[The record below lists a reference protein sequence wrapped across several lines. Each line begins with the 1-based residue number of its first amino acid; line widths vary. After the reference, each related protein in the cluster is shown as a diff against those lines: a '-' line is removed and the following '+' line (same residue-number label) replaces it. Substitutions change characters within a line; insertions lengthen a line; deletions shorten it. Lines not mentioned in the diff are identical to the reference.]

1 MTLGGTCCMCEQV
14 SGWTADWINKTETK
28 PPNSKSHWPTLVL
41 QGITLIKGKSSENKM
56 RSILQ
61 SERAFSFRCWEWTR
75 GTNSVSAGSTTADHV
90 APLFKTSQ
98 RLPILHRIKSKV
110 LAKAA
115 TSPCFL
121 SSPSCCSPA
130 TLSSSETLAW
140 PGCRSLNHPSW
151 LPLEDLPNVAPAAWN
166 P

>member
-14 SGWTADWINKTETK
+14 SGWTADRINTTETK
-28 PPNSKSHWPTLVL
+28 PPNSESHWPALVL
-41 QGITLIKGKSSENKM
+41 QGITLIKESHLKTRWGLFCSLKGHFFSDVE
-56 RSILQ
+56 
-61 SERAFSFRCWEWTR
+61 SERRR
-75 GTNSVSAGSTTADHV
+75 TNSLSVGSTTADHV

-98 RLPILHRIKSKV
+98 RLPILHGIKSKV
-110 LAKAA
+110 LAEAA

-121 SSPSCCSPA
+121 SSLSCCSPL

-140 PGCRSLNHPSW
+140 PRCHSLNHTTW
-151 LPLEDLPNVAPAAWN
+151 LPPEDLPNVAPAAWN